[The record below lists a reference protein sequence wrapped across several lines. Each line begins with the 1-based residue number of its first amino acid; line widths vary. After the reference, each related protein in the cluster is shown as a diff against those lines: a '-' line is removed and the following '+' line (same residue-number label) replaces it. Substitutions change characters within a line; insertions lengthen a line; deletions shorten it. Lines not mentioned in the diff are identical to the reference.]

1 VITAVTTQQF
11 VQKHSQ
17 QHLLTWSESLLHTFD
32 VAQWNC
38 TDTFFCSLQSDL
50 RSDRHIIIVS
60 KTVTLSPVTVF
71 RRWRVV
77 IYVWC

>member
-38 TDTFFCSLQSDL
+38 TDTQ
-50 RSDRHIIIVS
+50 RSDKARLQCENDACS
-60 KTVTLSPVTVF
+60 DQ
-71 RRWRVV
+71 
-77 IYVWC
+77 Y